1 MHSEKETTKLRQQI
15 RHPWQFCCKAAHS
28 VWEERSPPLLRN
40 TLRLSR
46 GEQRKGD
53 KLYLSSGTGVQFST
67 IITMKHSA
75 PSLSSSCNV
84 SINCE
89 LFDIKHPN
97 VLQSSWQAKWNP
109 SKVTQKHTL
118 TKTLHSELPIHFWS
132 DCKAARGSAG
142 CMNTKVRWRAG

>member
-15 RHPWQFCCKAAHS
+15 RRPWQFCCKAAHS

-53 KLYLSSGTGVQFST
+53 KLYLSPGTGVLFST
-67 IITMKHSA
+67 IITMKHRA
-75 PSLSSSCNV
+75 PVLLPWTSPLIVNY
-84 SINCE
+84 
-89 LFDIKHPN
+89 LIKHPN

-118 TKTLHSELPIHFWS
+118 TKTLNSELPIHFWS
-132 DCKAARGSAG
+132 DCKAARGSTG
-142 CMNTKVRWRAG
+142 CVNRKVRWRAG